1 MTYRNAR
8 AAAQDAFRVA
18 LADAL
23 RPLSDPVAIKAQAS
37 RLLAERLGANRVL
50 YFEVRDS
57 DYVVESDYTR
67 GVPSVAGTH
76 PVDSF
81 GPALLATLRAG
92 QTVVFLDIETEP
104 TLSDEER
111 AAYRAIQIGA
121 QVNVPL
127 VKDGRFVAGLAVHSV
142 GQRNWL
148 PAEVAMA
155 EECAERT
162 WAAVERAR
170 AEREQRASDERY
182 RKLFESIDEGFCLA
196 QVILDETGA
205 PRDYRFL
212 EANAAFEHHTSLV
225 DAVGKTARELIPDL
239 EEFWVRTYG
248 TVALTGESVRFEN
261 HASAMQRYFDVYCSR
276 IGRPE
281 ELKVAIV
288 FQDITQRKRAELAL
302 RESEERFRALA
313 AMSSDWYWEQD
324 EHFRYIHMSDEA
336 EVRAGVQAASHIGKT
351 RWELPHAGVSEAQWA
366 EHRALLERHEP
377 FRGFAY
383 QRINERGDVVWVS
396 ASGDPVFDADG
407 RFKGYRGTGTNI
419 TERKK
424 DEEALRDADQR
435 KDEFIAT
442 LSHELRN
449 PLAPLRNGLELL
461 RMQGANGAQAPILEM
476 MERQLNQLVRLVD
489 DLLEISR
496 VSRGAFEL
504 RNERV
509 ELAAVVTNALETS
522 DPLIKGARH
531 ELCVSLP
538 EKPLWIE
545 GDPVRLAQIVANLL
559 NNAAKYTAPGGRIE
573 VSAEEKDGWAK
584 VSVADNGDGIAA
596 DLLPGLFEIFS
607 GGRKPSGRDVGGGL
621 GVGMAISRRLA
632 EMHGGTLSVTSE
644 GPGKGSKFALRLP
657 LAADA
662 GAAKTRTEPV
672 SAAALL
678 QQRILVVDD
687 NHDAAESMRIILSS
701 LGADV
706 QVANDGPQA
715 LDAFET
721 YHPAVVILDI
731 GMPGMDG
738 YEVARIIRAKHPDR
752 HAAIIALTGWGR
764 EEDRRK
770 SRESGF
776 DHHLVKPADIGA
788 LRALLSTLQ

>member
-1 MTYRNAR
+1 MSVELRGVAE
-8 AAAQDAFRVA
+8 QDAFRVA

-23 RPLSDPVAIKAQAS
+23 RPLSDPGAIKAQAS
-37 RLLAERLGANRVL
+37 RLLAERLGADRVT

-57 DYVVESDYTR
+57 DYWVESDFTR

-81 GPALLATLRAG
+81 GQALLDTLRAG
-92 QTVVFLDIETEP
+92 RTAVCADVEAEP

-121 QVNVPL
+121 QVGVPL
-127 VKDGRFVAGLAVHSV
+127 VKDGRFVAGLAVHSA
-142 GQRNWL
+142 GRRDWL

-162 WAAVERAR
+162 WAAVERAY
-170 AEREQRASDERY
+170 AERKRRASDERY

-196 QVILDETGA
+196 QVILDQAGS
-205 PRDYRFL
+205 PRDFRFL
-212 EANAAFEHHTSLV
+212 EANAAFERHTGLV
-225 DAVGKTARELIPDL
+225 DAIGKTARELVPEL
-239 EEFWVRTYG
+239 EEFWFRTYG
-248 TVALTGESVRFEN
+248 KVALTGESVRFEN
-261 HASAMQRYFDVYCSR
+261 HAPAMQRSFDVYCSR

-281 ELKVAIV
+281 ELKVAIL
-288 FQDITQRKRAELAL
+288 FQDITQRKQAEEAL
-302 RESEERFRALA
+302 RESEARFRALT

-324 EHFRYIHMSDEA
+324 EHFRYVHISDEVEA
-336 EVRAGVQAASHIGKT
+336 RAGVQAAWHIGKT
-351 RWELPHAGVSEAQWA
+351 RWELPHAGVSEEQWA
-366 EHRALLERHEP
+366 EHRALLERHQP

-383 QRINERGDVVWVS
+383 RRINERGDAIWLS

-419 TERKK
+419 TERKQF
-424 DEEALRDADQR
+424 EEKLREADQR

-449 PLAPLRNGLELL
+449 PLAPLRNGLEIMKLDGVGGQV
-461 RMQGANGAQAPILEM
+461 REM
-476 MERQLNQLVRLVD
+476 MERQVSHLIRLVD

-531 ELCVSLP
+531 ELFVSLP

-559 NNAAKYTAPGGRIE
+559 NNAAKYTAPGGRIK
-573 VSAEEKDGWAK
+573 VRAEEKDGMAK

-596 DLLPGLFEIFS
+596 DLLPGLFQIFS
-607 GGRKPSGRDVGGGL
+607 RGRKASGRDVGGLGIGL
-621 GVGMAISRRLA
+621 AISRRLA
-632 EMHGGTLSVTSE
+632 EMHGGTLGVTSE
-644 GPGKGSKFALRLP
+644 GPGKGSEFTLRLP

-662 GAAKTRTEPV
+662 GTAETRKEPV
-672 SAAALL
+672 STAVLP

-687 NHDAAESMRIILSS
+687 NRDAAESMRMILNL

-715 LDAFET
+715 LDAFEA
-721 YHPAVVILDI
+721 YRPAVVLLDI

-738 YEVARIIRAKHPDR
+738 YEVARIIRAKHPER
-752 HAAIIALTGWGR
+752 RAAIVALTGWGQ
-764 EEDRRK
+764 EDDRRR

-788 LRALLSTLQ
+788 LRALLASLQ